1 MQLTTTEIDQWID
14 NLNQTLQT
22 STLNIENLLCQ
33 ALEDLP
39 DSNPFEYEKSYWYS
53 KYAITCS
60 KKYTRNLIFKND
72 LLEVM
77 VFVWSPGQF
86 SSIHNHGPS
95 TGAMKV
101 IVGEMESQLFQTD
114 DDIAKPLPANTLYQ
128 GTIMPIVPEIIH
140 RQGCANNAN
149 LPAISIHIY
158 SPPLVEAT
166 IFNDPNSDL
175 HTEFPYC
182 NTQAQCPSVVSGG
195 TGPCIR

>member
-14 NLNQTLQT
+14 NLKQTLQT
-22 STLNIENLLCQ
+22 STLNIENILCQ

-39 DSNPFEYEKSYWYS
+39 DSNPSEYVESYWFS
-53 KYAITCS
+53 KYAIACP
-60 KKYTRNLIFKND
+60 KKYTRNLVFKND

-101 IVGEMESQLFQTD
+101 ILGEMESQLFQMD
-114 DDIAKPLPANTLYQ
+114 SNQAQPLPFKTLTQ
-128 GTIMPIVPEIIH
+128 GTIMPIIPEIIH
-140 RQGCANNAN
+140 RQGCAKDASQ
-149 LPAISIHIY
+149 PAISVHIY
-158 SPPLVEAT
+158 SPPLVEAA
-166 IFNDPNSDL
+166 IFNDPNSEL

-182 NTQAQCPSVVSGG
+182 NTQAQCPSVGG
-195 TGPCIR
+195 IGPCIR